1 MVVNWDG
8 LTFFD
13 SFSLVTQ
20 SDYLD
25 HYNKDSYWLIYDST
39 KHADDTVVRF
49 GNKFC
54 FENWR

>member
-20 SDYLD
+20 SDYLA
-25 HYNKDSYWLIYDST
+25 YRNVLYDST